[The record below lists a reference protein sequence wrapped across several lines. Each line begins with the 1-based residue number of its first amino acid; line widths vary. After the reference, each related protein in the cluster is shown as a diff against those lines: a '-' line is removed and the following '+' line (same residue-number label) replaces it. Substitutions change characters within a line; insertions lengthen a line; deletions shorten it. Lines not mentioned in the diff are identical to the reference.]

1 MHHRRVHGLSSDTFS
16 PLAHSRRW
24 VGSYSGVNFT
34 LEIYHGMSSVGVL
47 YIWSA
52 EQIKRG
58 APNGIEGALGKA
70 P

>member
-1 MHHRRVHGLSSDTFS
+1 MIHHV
-16 PLAHSRRW
+16 
-24 VGSYSGVNFT
+24 V
-34 LEIYHGMSSVGVL
+34 SSVGVL

-58 APNGIEGALGKA
+58 APNGIEGALGEA

>member
-1 MHHRRVHGLSSDTFS
+1 MIHHLV
-16 PLAHSRRW
+16 
-24 VGSYSGVNFT
+24 VV
-34 LEIYHGMSSVGVL
+34 SSVGAL

-70 P
+70 FDHYQGWLVYPGFVEQVPLPFC